1 MTASFP
7 GLRATL
13 PSIPSTL
20 ISRRLVHSLVALLAF
35 LMGMN
40 AGHPL
45 SAQTN
50 RSLGFQADTT
60 AIVNARLVPRPGE
73 QIERGT
79 LLIRNGMITALGAD
93 VTVPAGARKIDGTG
107 LWVYAGFIDAA
118 ASDLIDG
125 AHRPTKYVGQKVDFE
140 RHALAATRPDHH
152 SGLTPDFHAAT
163 ALKRESN
170 RLSAAREAGF
180 TAIHTMPT
188 GRIASGQGTLVST
201 ADGELRETVLSE
213 ATMSGL
219 ALYAR
224 GGNDYPSTL
233 MGCIAHLRQKFVD
246 ARRHQTHLRLF
257 AAGESDIQKP
267 AHDPVLDEFIR
278 LLDRELPVLIAAETA
293 DEIERATAFTSEH
306 ELTALFW
313 GGDQAAEQLELLTD
327 ARRSLILRFDIGER
341 PKVQVDDAKD
351 ELQAEIKA
359 PRRVQQDKLDDWKR
373 RAKLPARLHAAGLRF
388 AVSSQ
393 GLKDRSRLLTAVRT
407 AVENGWNPADALAA
421 LTTDAATLL
430 KMEDRLGTLAP
441 GRIAHAV
448 VMTGPFEHGDAKVRH
463 VLIGDQIYEYN
474 TSAKPV
480 SPEVKPTDGG
490 VLDLAGRWSMK
501 IESADGPLTATL
513 ELGQSGK
520 SLRGQFE
527 SEQGDGRITSGTID
541 GTAVRFVVGIGAG
554 ARSVELKFEG
564 QATAD
569 ELKGTLKAA
578 FGAATK
584 WSARRQSSPATAA
597 ANPVHISLGDDSADD
612 TQDTAG
618 SDTDPQPPAQ
628 PVDAPG
634 SIVAHAPAVWTLPA
648 DGLPTELKQ
657 DRINQAPRSGGNLL
671 VRGGTVLTGTGQVLP
686 ETSVLIREG
695 KIAAIGPDLEPDDG
709 MTVLDATGRYV
720 MPGIIDT
727 HSHIMVSGGLNEST
741 QSIVPEVRVRDVIR
755 TDDLAEYR
763 ALAGGVTTARLLHGS
778 ANVIGGQDAVVKL
791 KYGESIADHLLKDAP
806 QGVKFALGENV
817 KYRRQRFPDT
827 RMGVEATLNR
837 AFLEAVDYRRQWMLH
852 ARRDKNRKPGT
863 SGLLAPRR
871 DLRLEAL
878 ADIVDHQ
885 KFIHAHCYRADEILM
900 LLRVASNLGIR
911 VWSLQHVLE
920 GYKIAPEIAAH
931 GASCSTF
938 ADWWAYKVEAFDA
951 APHNA
956 ALLQEAGVNVAIK
969 SDDAELIR
977 HMNLEAAKTVR
988 YGNMSPAH
996 ALQAITLHPARELGL
1011 SDRIGSLEVGKD
1023 GDLAIFNGHPF
1034 NAFAR
1039 CEVTV
1044 IEGQVRFSRTHAPSA
1059 MLAEAADST
1068 AAPRPL
1074 ELPSAEVRAR
1084 AIDLSL
1090 SDDGRYA
1097 ITGARLYPVDAEIIE
1112 KGTLI
1117 VEDGR
1122 ITAIGE
1128 DVDVPTGVRVIDGA
1142 GLHVTPGLIDA
1153 GTTLGLVE
1161 IRKVVET
1168 HDYDE
1173 GGLLQPDLRA
1183 GVAVNPDSELFPVAR
1198 AGGITMALIRPTG
1211 GVISGQAS
1219 LIRLAGWTAPEM
1231 TENLEAGLQIIWPGG
1246 SSAKSRIK
1254 SMKELLELGRIYQAA
1269 RDATK
1274 DDASTSG
1281 PIVDPRMEAL
1291 LPYLKRERP
1300 VFIEADSRQ
1309 RIAEALL
1316 FAEEEKLRIVITGG
1330 TDAWK
1335 LAEELKAREVP
1346 VIVGP
1351 VMQAPRESHD
1361 PFDAPY
1367 ANAGRLHAAG
1377 VKFCI
1382 RSDNAS
1388 NSRNAPFEAAMAVAW
1403 GLPEAEGLRSVTLS
1417 AAEILGIGEEVGSLT
1432 VGKRA
1437 NIVIADG
1444 SPLQITSQIKGVF
1457 IDGVPYPPVSRQT
1470 RFYERYRRRL
1480 HEFQK
1485 NHPPAV
1491 DAGTLSQ
1498 QKAAAEKKSEDAARR
1513 TGQGG
1518 D

>member
-1 MTASFP
+1 MTV
-7 GLRATL
+7 ATSPVRVSQPWRL
-13 PSIPSTL
+13 AAG
-20 ISRRLVHSLVALLAF
+20 RRLPLWQVGLFLLT
-35 LMGMN
+35 LLIG
-40 AGHPL
+40 GHATSPL
-45 SAQTN
+45 TAQNT
-50 RSLGFQADTT
+50 RPLGFHADTT
-60 AIVNARLVPRPGE
+60 AIINARLIPRPGQ
-73 QIERGT
+73 QIDNGT
-79 LLIRNGMITALGAD
+79 LLIRDGMITAIGAD
-93 VTVPAGARKIDGTG
+93 VKVPAGARTIDGAG

-118 ASDLIDG
+118 ASDLVDT
-125 AHRPTKYVGQKVDFE
+125 AHRPTTYAGRKVDFE

-152 SGLTPDFHAAT
+152 SGLTPGFRAAD
-163 ALKRESN
+163 ALKRESGKLN
-170 RLSAAREAGF
+170 AAREAGF
-180 TAIHTMPT
+180 TSIHVVPT
-188 GRIASGQGTLVST
+188 GRIASGQGVLVST

-213 ATMSGL
+213 STMSGFRL
-219 ALYAR
+219 HAR

-233 MGCIAHLRQKFVD
+233 MGCVSHLRQKFLD
-246 ARRHQTHLRLF
+246 ARHHQTHQRLF
-257 AAGESDIQKP
+257 AAGESGVQKP
-267 AHDPVLDEFIR
+267 AHDPVLDEFNR
-278 LLDRELPVLIAAETA
+278 LLNRELPALIDAGSA
-293 DEIERATAFTSEH
+293 DEIERATTFASEH
-306 ELTALFW
+306 GLTALLW
-313 GGDQAAEQLELLTD
+313 GGKDATEQLDRLTGE
-327 ARRSLILRFDIGER
+327 RRALILRLDIGDR
-341 PKVQVDDAKD
+341 PKVQSPDTNGK
-351 ELQAEIKA
+351 LQAEVK
-359 PRRVQQDKLDDWKR
+359 PPQRVQQEKLDEWIRK
-373 RAKLPARLHAAGLRF
+373 AKLPATLDAAGLQF
-388 AVSSQ
+388 AISSHR
-393 GLKDRSRLLTAVRT
+393 LKDRNSLLGAVRT
-407 AVENGWNPADALAA
+407 AIENGWAAADALAA

-430 KMEDRLGTLAP
+430 GMEDRLGSLEP
-441 GRIAHAV
+441 GRIAHVV
-448 VMTGPFEHGDAKVRH
+448 VMTGPFEHADARVRH
-463 VLIGDQIYEYN
+463 VLIGDQSYEYN
-474 TSAKPV
+474 SSAKPV
-480 SPEVKPTDGG
+480 SIEEKPKPDQP
-490 VLDLAGRWSMK
+490 LDLAGRWAMR

-527 SEQGDGRITSGTID
+527 SEQGDGRITSGTIEES
-541 GTAVRFVVGIGAG
+541 TVKFVVSIGAG
-554 ARSVELKFEG
+554 ARSIELKFDGE
-564 QATAD
+564 ATAD
-569 ELKGTLKAA
+569 QLSGTLKAA

-584 WSARRQSSPATAA
+584 WSAKRQSAPSPADN
-597 ANPVHISLGDDSADD
+597 NPVQISLGDDSDDAAEQADGD
-612 TQDTAG
+612 D
-618 SDTDPQPPAQ
+618 SDPPPPAEPIAATVPLADNP
-628 PVDAPG
+628 PVE
-634 SIVAHAPAVWTLPA
+634 WTPPA
-648 DGLPTELKQ
+648 DGLPSELEQ
-657 DRINQAPRSGGNLL
+657 DRLRQVRETNGNML

-686 ETSVLIREG
+686 DTSVLIRQG
-695 KIAAIGPDLEPDDG
+695 KIAAIGPDLKPDAG
-709 MTVLDATGRYV
+709 MQVIDATGRYV

-727 HSHIMVSGGLNEST
+727 HSHIMISGGLNEAT
-741 QSIVPEVRVRDVIR
+741 QSIVPEVRVRDAVR
-755 TDDLAEYR
+755 TDDIAEYR

-791 KYGESIADHLLKDAP
+791 KYGASISEHLLKGAP

-817 KYRRQRFPDT
+817 KYRRKRFPDT

-837 AFLEAVDYRRQWMLH
+837 AFMEAVDYRRQWMEH
-852 ARRDKNRKPGT
+852 ARRSRGRQADT
-863 SGLLAPRR
+863 SALLAPRR

-969 SDDAELIR
+969 SDDPELIR
-977 HMNLEAAKTVR
+977 HLNLEAAKTVR
-988 YGNMSPAH
+988 YGNMSPAD
-996 ALQAITLHPARELGL
+996 ALQTITLNSARELGL

-1044 IEGQVRFSRTHAPSA
+1044 IEGRIRFSRIHAPSA
-1059 MLAEAADST
+1059 MLAEAA
-1068 AAPRPL
+1068 AASATPSPL
-1074 ELPSAEVRAR
+1074 EFPAAEVRTR
-1084 AIDLSL
+1084 AIDLSPTE
-1090 SDDGRYA
+1090 DGRYA
-1097 ITGARLYPVDAEIIE
+1097 ITGATLYPVDADII
-1112 KGTLI
+1112 KQGTVI

-1128 DVDVPTGVRVIDGA
+1128 EVKVPTGARVIDGS

-1153 GTTLGLVE
+1153 GTTLGLIE
-1161 IRKVVET
+1161 IRKVQET
-1168 HDYDE
+1168 HDYAE

-1231 TENLEAGLQIIWPGG
+1231 TEQLEAGLQIIWPRG
-1246 SSAKSRIK
+1246 SSAKSQIK
-1254 SMKELLELGRIYQAA
+1254 ALKELLELGRIYQAA
-1269 RDATK
+1269 REAAK
-1274 DDASTSG
+1274 DDESAPG

-1316 FAEEEKLRIVITGG
+1316 FAEEENLRIVITGG

-1351 VMQAPRESHD
+1351 VMTAPQESHD

-1403 GLPEAEGLRSVTLS
+1403 GLPEAIGLRAVTLS
-1417 AAEILGIGEEVGSLT
+1417 AAEILGVAEEVGSLT

-1437 NIVIADG
+1437 NLVIADG

-1470 RFYERYRRRL
+1470 RFYERYRGRL
-1480 HEFQK
+1480 HEYLK
-1485 NHPPAV
+1485 DHPPAV
-1491 DAGTLSQ
+1491 GAGERSPKKTGADSGASESGKPASQ
-1498 QKAAAEKKSEDAARR
+1498 PGE
-1513 TGQGG
+1513 
-1518 D
+1518 